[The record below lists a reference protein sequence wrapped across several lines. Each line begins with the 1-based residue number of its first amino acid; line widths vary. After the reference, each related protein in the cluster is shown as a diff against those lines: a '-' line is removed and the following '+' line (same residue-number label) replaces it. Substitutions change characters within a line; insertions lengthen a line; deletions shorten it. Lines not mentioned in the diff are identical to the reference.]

1 MTKARHTL
9 TSQRSAR
16 TALGRAAL
24 AAVVLGAVAIGGSAP
39 ARAHPHVWVVSASEL
54 VFDAS
59 GAMTGVRHVWT
70 FDDMFSTYAVQ
81 GIQTKTK
88 GVFTREDL
96 ADLAETNVTSL
107 KEFAYFT
114 YAKSDGKKAKFKE
127 PVDYWLEHKDG
138 ALTLHFTLPL
148 EQPVKSRELA
158 VDIYD
163 PSYFVDF
170 ALAEKDPIRLAGAPA
185 ACSVSITRPSDGK
198 PPQQQ
203 LSEQNFANGDNSN
216 YGAMFANKVL
226 VTCP

>member
-1 MTKARHTL
+1 MNEIVRTRPRHARP
-9 TSQRSAR
+9 
-16 TALGRAAL
+16 RAGMAL
-24 AAVVLGAVAIGGSAP
+24 AFAAGLAIGLAP
-39 ARAHPHVWVVSASEL
+39 LGPRPAHAHPHVWVVSASEF
-54 VFDAS
+54 VYDAS
-59 GAMTGVRHVWT
+59 GAITGIRHAWT
-70 FDDMFSTYAVQ
+70 FDEMFSTYAVQ
-81 GIQTKTK
+81 GLETKTK
-88 GVFTREDL
+88 GVYTRQDL

-107 KEFAYFT
+107 KEFGYFT
-114 YAKSDGKKAKFKE
+114 QAKSEGKKQKFSD
-127 PVDYWLEHKDG
+127 PVDYWLEYKDN

-170 ALAEKDPIRLAGAPA
+170 ALAEKDPIKLTGAPA

-216 YGAMFANKVL
+216 YGAMFANKVM

>member
-1 MTKARHTL
+1 MRNASIKSVFARAGL
-9 TSQRSAR
+9 
-16 TALGRAAL
+16 AAL
-24 AAVVLGAVAIGGSAP
+24 FFAAFVAGGGAP
-39 ARAHPHVWVVSASEL
+39 ATAHPHVWVISTSEL

-59 GAMTGVRHVWT
+59 GAMTGVRHAWT

-81 GIQTKTK
+81 GIQTKAK
-88 GVFTREDL
+88 GVYTREDL

-114 YAKSDGKKAKFKE
+114 YAKSDGKKAKFKD

-148 EQPVKSRELA
+148 EQPVKSKELA

-170 ALAEKDPIRLAGAPA
+170 ALAEKDPIKLAGAPA
-185 ACSVSITRPSDGK
+185 ACAVSITRPSDNK